1 MSDAPTDRNRL
12 DEEASPYLR
21 QHSDNPVNWQPWD
34 EQAREAARERDVPI
48 FLSVGYAACHWC
60 HVMEEESFQDED
72 VADLLNEHFV
82 PIKVD
87 REERPDVDRVYQTI
101 CQQVTRRGGWPLSAW
116 LTPEGKPFYVGTY
129 FPPEPKRGMPGFA
142 DLLEDIAD
150 SWSDPEQRE
159 EMENRAEQ
167 WTQAVRGELEDV
179 PDPTEEPPGG
189 VLQSAAQAAL
199 RAADREHGG
208 FGTNGP
214 KFPQPAR
221 VELLLRA
228 YERTGREQCREVA
241 VETLDAMASGG
252 MYDHVGG
259 GFHRYA
265 TDREWV
271 VPHFEKMLYD
281 NATLPLVYLQGYQVT
296 GDRRYADVVE
306 GTLDFLDRE
315 LRHPEGAFYST
326 LDARSETPASRL
338 DDGEDPGHEEGA
350 FYAWTAEEVR
360 AALEDELTAD
370 LFVDRY
376 GVDRPNFEGTRVL
389 TVERSYEELAE
400 SYDLTADGVEYH
412 LRAAE
417 RELLA
422 AREDRPRPRRDEKV
436 LAGWNGL
443 AISAL
448 ADAGLV
454 LDERYAE
461 WAGEA
466 LSFLREH
473 LWDGADAHLSRRFK
487 DGEVAIDGYLEDY
500 AYLARGALAL
510 YGATGEVEHLAFA
523 LELARAIR
531 ERFWDADEETL
542 YFTRAGGEQLVAR
555 PQETR
560 DQSTPSSLGVALEV
574 LLALD
579 HFVPHGRFGEVVEA
593 TLRTHGNTIQG
604 NPLEHTTLTLV
615 ADTYESG
622 PLEVTVAADGL
633 PEDWRTAIGERY
645 LPGRVLAPRPAT
657 EDGLADWLDALD
669 LPEPG
674 PIWADRDAEDGRP
687 TAYVCRAF
695 ACSPPQTDVHEAL
708 DWVGKLGPA
717 DDGEP

>member
-21 QHSDNPVNWQPWD
+21 QHADNPVHWQPWD
-34 EQAREAARERDVPI
+34 EQAREAAKERDVPI

-60 HVMEEESFQDED
+60 HVMEEESFEDEE
-72 VADLLNEHFV
+72 VAELLNEHFV
-82 PIKVD
+82 PVKVD

-101 CQQVTRRGGWPLSAW
+101 CQQVTRRGGWPLSVW

-129 FPPEPKRGMPGFA
+129 FPKEPRRGMPAFP
-142 DLLEDIAD
+142 DLLEDISE
-150 SWSDPEQRE
+150 SWNDPEQRG

-167 WTQAVRGELEDV
+167 WTQAVRGELESV
-179 PDPTEEPPGG
+179 PEAAEEPPAG
-189 VLQSAAQAAL
+189 VLSSAAQAAL

-228 YERTGREQCREVA
+228 YERTGREQSRKVA

-281 NATLPLVYLQGYQVT
+281 NATLPLVYLHGYQVT

-306 GTLDFLDRE
+306 GTLAFLDRE

-326 LDARSETPASRL
+326 LDARSETHASRL
-338 DDGEDPGHEEGA
+338 DEGEDPEAEEGA
-350 FYAWTAEEVR
+350 FYTWTPGEVR
-360 AALEDELTAD
+360 ETLEDDLTAD

-389 TVERSYEELAE
+389 TVERSYEDLAE
-400 SYDLTADGVEYH
+400 EYDLTAEGVESH
-412 LRAAE
+412 LDGAE
-417 RELLA
+417 RELLE

-448 ADAGLV
+448 AEAGLV

-461 WAGEA
+461 WGAEA
-466 LSFLREH
+466 LAFLREH
-473 LWDGADAHLSRRFK
+473 LWDAEDAHLSRRFK
-487 DGEVAIDGYLEDY
+487 DEEVAIDGYLEDY
-500 AYLARGALAL
+500 AFLARGALDL
-510 YGATGEVEHLAFA
+510 YGATGDVEYLSFA
-523 LELARAIR
+523 LDLVRAIR
-531 ERFWDADEETL
+531 ERFWDADGRTL

-579 HFVPHGRFGEVVEA
+579 HFVPHERYGEVVEA
-593 TLRTHGNTIQG
+593 TLQTHGNVVEG
-604 NPLEHTTLTLV
+604 NPLEHTTLALV
-615 ADTYESG
+615 ADAHESG

-645 LPGRVLAPRPAT
+645 LPGRVLAPRPST
-657 EDGLADWLDALD
+657 EEGLADWLDALALD
-669 LPEPG
+669 EPG
-674 PIWADRDAEDGRP
+674 PIWADRDAEDSQP

-695 ACSPPQTDVHEAL
+695 TCSPPQTDVQEAL

-717 DDGEP
+717 DDGEV